1 MPRPDPGTPPEL
13 PATIPP
19 RTDYITQ
26 TRHYRLITP
35 LFGGGVE
42 PGRCDPVTVV
52 RAGEIRGHLRFWWRA
67 ARGGQFSG
75 NLAQMKEA
83 EDALWGA
90 AGNEQGGGPSKVEVV
105 VHKPA
110 QNQRGRPFIAQ
121 NHKGKEVPI
130 GKPDSLY
137 SYVAFP
143 LRDTPELPVLE
154 NVAFS
159 LTITF
164 PKENDED
171 VESALW
177 AWETFG
183 GVGARTR
190 RGCGALQLTQIND
203 TEITTIPTDELR
215 QSIFD
220 GLQTHV
226 VAGTWPPDVPHLLQQ
241 PTSDWIRV
249 LPFPNQSAMDA
260 WVELF
265 STLKDFRQQRPR
277 GRGRNRWP
285 EPDAIRNLT
294 GRAHSRHRQ
303 PINSIRKFPRAA
315 FGLPIMFEFKRD
327 DQRDGDPR
335 GKNELCGRSHN
346 DRVKYE
352 RLASP
357 LLLRP
362 MASINGAVGLAL
374 LLHGTH
380 LPDKL
385 VLNTEK
391 GEKSVSALLSEAE
404 AQSIREAETNAPLLG
419 AETNVLRAFLN
430 YLDGEADQ

>member
-67 ARGGQFSG
+67 TRGGQFSG
-75 NLAQMKEA
+75 NLARMKEA

-90 AGNEQGGGPSKVEVV
+90 AGNEQDGGPSKVEVV
-105 VHKPA
+105 VHKAA

-121 NHKGKEVPI
+121 NPKGKEVPI

-171 VESALW
+171 VEAALW

-183 GVGARTR
+183 GIGARTR
-190 RGCGALQLTQIND
+190 RGFGALQLCKID
-203 TEITTIPTDELR
+203 GVD
-215 QSIFD
+215 QSD
-220 GLQTHV
+220 LPVANREAVSKWLQSRLAQFT
-226 VAGTWPPDVPHLLQQ
+226 GTWPDNVPHLSSTTSFKVTQ
-241 PTSDWIRV
+241 PKGNA
-249 LPFPNQSAMDA
+249 LDA
-260 WVELF
+260 WKFLIER
-265 STLKDFRQQRPR
+265 LKNFRQPPPRSQR
-277 GRGRNRWP
+277 NWQDV
-285 EPDAIRNLT
+285 DAVAQFIKQNPGQNTPL
-294 GRAHSRHRQ
+294 Q
-303 PINSIRKFPRAA
+303 PISIAKFQRAV
-315 FGLPIMFEFKRD
+315 FGLPIVYQNLKV
-327 DQRDGDPR
+327 R
-335 GKNELCGRSHN
+335 GLPEQMTLQGATKEQ
-346 DRVKYE
+346 E

-357 LLLRP
+357 LILRP
-362 MASINGAVGLAL
+362 LACDDGKTVGVGLIL
-374 LLHGTH
+374 QGTQ
-380 LPDKL
+380 LPERL
-385 VLNTEK
+385 VLENVQPSPEIDTQK
-391 GEKSVSALLSEAE
+391 QHDL
-404 AQSIREAETNAPLLG
+404 ETLQ
-419 AETNVLRAFLN
+419 EFLDT
-430 YLDGEADQ
+430 L